1 MDLAQKIQ
9 KLKKEKKAI
18 ILAHNYQ
25 RSEVQEIADYV
36 GDSIELSRKA
46 MEEKNAELIVFCA
59 VDFMAESA
67 AVLNPAKKVLL
78 PSIGARCPMAQ
89 MLTVDEIKR
98 AKKQYPG
105 APVVVYVNTL
115 AACKAEADICCTSA
129 NAVEVVNS
137 LNSNTV
143 LFGPD
148 SNLANYVAQKTG
160 KNVVPIP
167 TNGFCPTHILFQPED
182 ARVLKMEHPHAVVMA
197 HPECSRE
204 LRQVADFIGSTS
216 KMCCFAKKS
225 TAKEFIIGTEEGIIH
240 RLRKE
245 NPNKKFYIVYEGA
258 ICPNMKLT
266 TLERVYTAL
275 KNEKNVIT
283 VPEEVAK
290 KAYASL
296 ERMFKVK

>member
-1 MDLAQKIQ
+1 
-9 KLKKEKKAI
+9 
-18 ILAHNYQ
+18 
-25 RSEVQEIADYV
+25 
-36 GDSIELSRKA
+36 
-46 MEEKNAELIVFCA
+46 
-59 VDFMAESA
+59 
-67 AVLNPAKKVLL
+67 
-78 PSIGARCPMAQ
+78 
-89 MLTVDEIKR
+89 
-98 AKKQYPG
+98 
-105 APVVVYVNTL
+105 
-115 AACKAEADICCTSA
+115 
-129 NAVEVVNS
+129 
-137 LNSNTV
+137 
-143 LFGPD
+143 PD

-275 KNEKNVIT
+275 KDEKNVIT
-283 VPEEVAK
+283 VPEEIAK